1 MAKRKN
7 QEKGTPQGHGGQ
19 TSIQGQPALPR
30 RRPHRTSQAVN
41 SFGYWDGIAR
51 NNHRAQFPHLVGD
64 SELTHTAFS
73 RQELISASRKLYDN
87 DGVIKG
93 AINTVADHAF
103 PLIPKATTENSE
115 WNKAAEKYFTEWATT
130 RADITGDWDFERM
143 QRQLSIAIDRDG
155 DQLPIF
161 TTHFDGAPAVQLI
174 ESHRIANG
182 TIRNPD
188 SSWSEGVK
196 QNAVGRNTRYAITT
210 RKGITKPIPA
220 FSALLLRNTDRV
232 RQRRGMPLI
241 SFALAH
247 LKDKREILGHEKLAV
262 KYLSS
267 LMPYFTSSE
276 GELEEEEFERIDAN
290 PTPAE
295 ETEGE
300 EESPPDEIEK
310 AAKFVKRVLGTEV
323 PVRPP
328 GVDLKQLDH
337 DRPSSTFN
345 GFLDYLLRDYCIGY
359 GFPFE
364 WIINP
369 KGITG
374 PGHRSILSRVD
385 KGLTSRRKLL
395 APFCR
400 RTWAYVIGLGIDRK
414 ELPPQKG
421 WYKCRLQPPRK
432 LSIDAGRDAKA
443 DRDDV
448 ASGLMSR
455 QEYYANRDRDWEDE
469 TDQIYIEEKKII
481 SQAKQLAEE
490 LDIPLTLAL
499 DRLSTPTANGTFATD
514 SATTQTPSKNS
525 EDEDDD
531 S

>member
-1 MAKRKN
+1 M
-7 QEKGTPQGHGGQ
+7 
-19 TSIQGQPALPR
+19 L
-30 RRPHRTSQAVN
+30 
-41 SFGYWDGIAR
+41 
-51 NNHRAQFPHLVGD
+51 
-64 SELTHTAFS
+64 
-73 RQELISASRKLYDN
+73 
-87 DGVIKG
+87 
-93 AINTVADHAF
+93 
-103 PLIPKATTENSE
+103 KAT
-115 WNKAAEKYFTEWATT
+115 
-130 RADITGDWDFERM
+130 
-143 QRQLSIAIDRDG
+143 
-155 DQLPIF
+155 
-161 TTHFDGAPAVQLI
+161 
-174 ESHRIANG
+174 
-182 TIRNPD
+182 
-188 SSWSEGVK
+188 
-196 QNAVGRNTRYAITT
+196 QN
-210 RKGITKPIPA
+210 
-220 FSALLLRNTDRV
+220 LD
-232 RQRRGMPLI
+232 
-241 SFALAH
+241 
-247 LKDKREILGHEKLAV
+247 LK
-262 KYLSS
+262 
-267 LMPYFTSSE
+267 
-276 GELEEEEFERIDAN
+276 
-290 PTPAE
+290 
-295 ETEGE
+295 
-300 EESPPDEIEK
+300 
-310 AAKFVKRVLGTEV
+310 
-323 PVRPP
+323 
-328 GVDLKQLDH
+328 VDLH
-337 DRPSSTFN
+337 ISP
-345 GFLDYLLRDYCIGY
+345 
-359 GFPFE
+359 
-364 WIINP
+364 INP